1 MNPSENSVA
10 FGAPGIEPRWT
21 SSAKEGVGTAYH
33 TSCRLWFTLSHGI
46 VNEIYYPHVDQPNT
60 RDFQFLI
67 SDGETFCH
75 EEKRD
80 LTHAIE
86 YPERDCLF
94 YRLTNVEPRRRY
106 RLVKYVFADPHRSV
120 LLVHTKLEVLD
131 ESLRDRLSVYALL
144 APHLAGCGAGN
155 SGWCS
160 EIGDNKLL
168 HAQRKNTHLLMAC
181 SSGFSQRSVGYVGF
195 SDGWQ
200 DLMHNFKMDWEFKA
214 AENGNIA
221 LTAEVELRDDGEFTV
236 AVALGRSYQSA
247 ATKLFQSLAEPFELK
262 RESYIRQWQRAVIDP
277 KFDFTSDTTDDGG
290 MYRLSRCVLLAH
302 EDKVFQGAI
311 VASLSIPWG
320 ETKSDQDL
328 GGYHLVW
335 TRDLVHSAT
344 ALLATGQIGTP
355 LRALIWLAAIQR
367 PDGSFPQNSWID
379 GTAYWSGLQ
388 LDQVAF
394 PILLAWRLHKQDAL
408 DLFSPRAMILR
419 AAARLIAQGPVTAQ
433 DRWEENAGYSPST
446 LAVVIAALVCTAEW
460 AKEFGKTEVADFIL
474 AYADWLAAHVEEW
487 TVTTKGELI
496 EGLPRHYIRINPA
509 DPVAPDPHAD
519 PNKTII
525 QLANGGGIHP
535 ARNVVGGDFL
545 HLVRFGIRKPD
556 DAIVRDS
563 IEVIDGVL
571 KHELPQGPGWRRY
584 NHDGYGQKDDGSAFD
599 GTGVG
604 RCWPILT
611 GERGHYELAAGRDS
625 KPFIRSMEDF
635 ANEGGMLTEQLW
647 DGPDLS
653 HKGRTHSG
661 ESGTHMKPGCPTG
674 AAMPLCWSH
683 AEYVALVRSR
693 HDGVCFDRVDPAFER
708 YVLNPAQSRYE
719 IWTVR
724 HPLRLAPPGKIL
736 RIIVAAEATI
746 VWSTDNWIRRDES
759 QTSYQPELNLWFAD
773 FPTAEW
779 PQGSAFAFTFF
790 WKRDQRWEGRNWQVN
805 IL

>member
-131 ESLRDRLSVYALL
+131 ESLRGRLSVYALL

-181 SSGFSQRSVGYVGF
+181 SSGFSRRSVGYVGF

-394 PILLAWRLHKQDAL
+394 PILLAWRLHKQEAL

-460 AKEFGKTEVADFIL
+460 AKEFGKTEVANFIL

-487 TVTTKGELI
+487 TVTTEGELV

-525 QLANGGGIHP
+525 QLMNGGGIHP

-563 IEVIDGVL
+563 IEVIDRVL

-611 GERGHYELAAGRDS
+611 GERGHYELAAGRDP
-625 KPFIRSMEDF
+625 KPFITTIENFS
-635 ANEGGMLTEQLW
+635 NQGGMIPEQVW
-647 DGPDLS
+647 DGNDLLQARL
-653 HKGRTHSG
+653 KR
-661 ESGTHMKPGCPTG
+661 GCPTG

-683 AEYVALVRSR
+683 AEYVSLVRSR
-693 HDGVCFDRVDPAFER
+693 HDGVGFYRVEPAYQR
-708 YVLNPAQSRYE
+708 YVVNPVGSRYE
-719 IWTVR
+719 IWSLR
-724 HPLRLAPPGKIL
+724 HPLRRISRSKIL
-736 RIIVAAEATI
+736 RIILAAEANI
-746 VWSTDNWIRRDES
+746 VWSTDSWARTDQSATIHQD
-759 QTSYQPELNLWFAD
+759 ELNLWFAD
-773 FPTAEW
+773 FPAADW
-779 PQGSAFAFTFF
+779 PIGSVFAFTFF
-790 WKRDQRWEGRNWQVN
+790 WKAEQRWEDRNWQVN

>member
-80 LTHAIE
+80 LTHTID

-94 YRLTNVEPRRRY
+94 YRLTNVEPRGRY

-131 ESLRDRLSVYALL
+131 ESLRGRLSVYALL

-168 HAQRKNTHLLMAC
+168 HAQRQNTHLLMAC
-181 SSGFSQRSVGYVGF
+181 SSGFSLRSVGYVGF

-221 LTAEVELRDDGEFTV
+221 LTAEVELQEDGEFTV

-262 RESYIRQWQRAVIDP
+262 REAYVRQWQRAVIDP
-277 KFDFTSDTTDDGG
+277 KFDFSSDTTDDGG

-320 ETKSDQDL
+320 ETKGDQDL

-367 PDGSFPQNSWID
+367 PDGRFPQNSWID

-460 AKEFGKTEVADFIL
+460 AKEFGKPEVADFIL

-487 TVTTKGELI
+487 TVTTEGELV
-496 EGLPRHYIRINPA
+496 EDFPRHYIRINPA
-509 DPVAPDPHAD
+509 DPLAPDPHAD

-535 ARNVVGGDFL
+535 ARNIVGGDFL
-545 HLVRFGIRKPD
+545 HLVRFGIRDPND
-556 DAIVRDS
+556 PVVRDS
-563 IEVIDGVL
+563 IEVIDRVL
-571 KHELPQGPGWRRY
+571 KHDLPQGPGWRRY

-611 GERGHYELAAGRDS
+611 GERGHYELAAGRDP
-625 KPFIRSMEDF
+625 KLFITSMEDF
-635 ANEGGMLTEQLW
+635 ANEGGMLTEQVW
-647 DGPDLS
+647 DGPDLL
-653 HKGRTHSG
+653 HAR
-661 ESGTHMKPGCPTG
+661 MKRGCPTG

-693 HDGVCFDRVDPAFER
+693 RDGVCYDRVEPAFQR
-708 YVLNPAQSRYE
+708 YVLNPVQNQYE
-719 IWTVR
+719 IWSIR
-724 HPLRLAPPGKIL
+724 HPLRLVPRGKIL

-746 VWSTDNWIRRDES
+746 LWSMNDWARTQRLETSHES
-759 QTSYQPELNLWFAD
+759 ELNLWFAD

-790 WKRDQRWEGRNWQVN
+790 WKPDQRWEGRNWQVS

>member
-131 ESLRDRLSVYALL
+131 ESLRGRLSVYALL

-487 TVTTKGELI
+487 TVTTEGELI

-653 HKGRTHSG
+653 HKGRIHSG